1 MLVELV
7 KMLEERKTTLEKELA
22 DTQKNQPGKDT
33 AELRRRISLINDQ
46 TIKGYRILWKT
57 FMPPNPFPCPFC
69 FVYDKK
75 VSPLKPQSLVGDM
88 EPFTCPECR
97 ETFEIPVE
105 LF

>member
-1 MLVELV
+1 MLTELV
-7 KMLEERKTTLEKELA
+7 RILEEKKTALESELA
-22 DTQKNQPGKDT
+22 DIRLKDPGRDT
-33 AELRRRISLINDQ
+33 KELERRLGLITDQ
-46 TIKGYRILWKT
+46 TIKGYRVLWKT

-88 EPFTCPECR
+88 EPFACPACKEK
-97 ETFEIPVE
+97 FEIPVE

>member
-1 MLVELV
+1 MLAELV
-7 KMLEERKTTLEKELA
+7 KVLEEKKSTLEKELA
-22 DTQKNQPGKDT
+22 TRKEQQPGRD
-33 AELRRRISLINDQ
+33 AGDLEQRIALINEKN
-46 TIKGYRILWKT
+46 IKGYKVLWKT

-69 FVYDKK
+69 FVFHKK

-88 EPFTCPECR
+88 EPFKCPECK

>member
-1 MLVELV
+1 MLAELV
-7 KMLEERKTTLEKELA
+7 KVLEEKKATLEREQAALQEK
-22 DTQKNQPGKDT
+22 QPGRD
-33 AELRRRISLINDQ
+33 AEELQRRISLINDQ
-46 TIKGYRILWKT
+46 TIKGYKILWKT

-69 FVYDKK
+69 FVFHKK

-88 EPFTCPECR
+88 EPFKCPECK

>member
-1 MLVELV
+1 MLAELV
-7 KMLEERKTTLEKELA
+7 KVLEEKKAALEREQAALQEKQSGRDAEEL
-22 DTQKNQPGKDT
+22 Q
-33 AELRRRISLINDQ
+33 RRISLINEQ
-46 TIKGYRILWKT
+46 TIKGYKILWKT

-69 FVYDKK
+69 FVFHKK

-88 EPFTCPECR
+88 EPFTCPQCK